1 MMTRQS
7 LVALVSGFALLGLV
21 ASSFAQA
28 PAPNPSPA
36 PPASRSAP
44 ADHAAPAA
52 KSAPD
57 VNADVKTESRDTTV
71 QSRSTDRADRSDS
84 PSALPRATADRTTI
98 FGLNPTAAIVI
109 GGALLLIVILAIVAM
124 GRGSSTTTYI
134 DPDRD
139 RRL

>member
-7 LVALVSGFALLGLV
+7 FLALVSGFVLLGAVAV
-21 ASSFAQA
+21 ASAQA
-28 PAPNPSPA
+28 PAPNPATPPA
-36 PPASRSAP
+36 PS
-44 ADHAAPAA
+44 AAPAA
-52 KSAPD
+52 PADKPSPD
-57 VNADVKTESRDTTV
+57 VKAEVKTGERDTTV
-71 QSRSTDRADRSDS
+71 QSRAIDRSDRSDS
-84 PSALPRATADRTTI
+84 PSALPRATADRSTV
-98 FGLNPTAAIVI
+98 FGLSPTAAIVI